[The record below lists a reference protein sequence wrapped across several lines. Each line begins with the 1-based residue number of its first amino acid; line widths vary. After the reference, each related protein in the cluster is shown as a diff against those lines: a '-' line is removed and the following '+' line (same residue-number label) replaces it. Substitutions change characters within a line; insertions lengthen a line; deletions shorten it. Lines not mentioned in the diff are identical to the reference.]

1 MKTRIIVYT
10 LLAAALIGAIHY
22 TVVKK
27 QAPTGRGTGMGASYS
42 SNGFGNI
49 KQPYPGPKFRSE
61 IPGRQRGKITWIMK
75 IEESDYYD
83 LTIVRSEGGR
93 NYSYSCGIPRDSSL
107 LPLVI
112 SAYQTQSE
120 CYLSIDGYKQ
130 LAHIELYVDENQTMN
145 RLKEINTNVQTIKNY
160 VYNIWNYVYH
170 IYRRVR

>member
-1 MKTRIIVYT
+1 MKARIIIYG
-10 LLAAALIGAIHY
+10 LLAVVFAA
-22 TVVKK
+22 TVYYIVSTK
-27 QAPTGRGTGMGASYS
+27 QMPTGRGTGMGASYS
-42 SNGFGNI
+42 YNSFGNI

-93 NYSYSCGIPRDSSL
+93 NYSYNCGIPQDSSL

-160 VYNIWNYVYH
+160 AYYIWNYVYH